1 MTSNSECSR
10 MRISLGVYV
19 LGAIEPAERA
29 DVDAHLSV
37 CQRCRD
43 ELASLAGL
51 PAMLGRVTRDQIEQ
65 LGPPPEELL
74 DSILAKAAEETRGE
88 RRRNRLRLVAAA
100 AALVL
105 VTGAGVGAVTGLTR
119 HGDGGTVAKPPVT
132 ATPWP
137 SGSAEPAT
145 TVRGNDP
152 VTGVQAQIAMQP
164 KRWGTAFTVRLTG
177 APYGVHCRL
186 IAIDKHGNTDIAAG
200 WKVEYIGTA
209 NFAGSSMFQ
218 KSDIASVEVRTL
230 EGKRLLHVPL

>member
-1 MTSNSECSR
+1 

-29 DVDAHLSV
+29 VVDAHLSV

-51 PAMLGRVTRDQIEQ
+51 PAMLGRVTEDQIEQ

-74 DSILAKAAEETRGE
+74 DSILAKAAGETRRQ
-88 RRRNRLRLVAAA
+88 RRKNRLLMVAAA
-100 AALVL
+100 AAMVV
-105 VTGAGVGAVTGLTR
+105 VTGVSVGVVTVAADK
-119 HGDGGTVAKPPVT
+119 GDGTVAKPPVST
-132 ATPWP
+132 AP
-137 SGSAEPAT
+137 SPSASAAPTT
-145 TVRGNDP
+145 TVQGNDP
-152 VTGVQAQIAMQP
+152 VTGVRAQIAMQP

-186 IAIDKHGNTDIAAG
+186 IAIDKHGNTDIAGG
-200 WKVEYIGTA
+200 WEVEYVGSA

-218 KSDIASVEVRTL
+218 KNDIASVEVRTL
-230 EGKRLLHVPL
+230 EGGRLLHVPV

>member
-1 MTSNSECSR
+1 MNTECSQ

-29 DVDAHLSV
+29 MVDAHLSV

-51 PAMLGRVTRDQIEQ
+51 PAMLGRVTEDQIEQ

-74 DSILAKAAEETRGE
+74 DSILATAAGESRG
-88 RRRNRLRLVAAA
+88 RRHKNRLLLVAAA
-100 AALVL
+100 AALVV
-105 VTGAGVGAVTGLTR
+105 VTGVGVRAVTEAGNT
-119 HGDGGTVAKPPVT
+119 GGRPPSPGSTV
-132 ATPWP
+132 
-137 SGSAEPAT
+137 SAAPIT
-145 TVRGNDP
+145 TVNGNDP
-152 VTGVQAQIAMQP
+152 VTGVQAQIGMQP

-186 IAIDKHGNTDIAAG
+186 IAIDKRGNTDIAGG
-200 WKVEYIGTA
+200 WKVEYVGSA

-230 EGKRLLHVPL
+230 EGARLLHVPI